1 MSRTSRE
8 TVRDALTTLLNTAL
22 VSGSPQLAQAVY
34 GYQKAD
40 FGSISPVVLV
50 YGDGAERPVATFAGG
65 KTSFYLVV
73 GVFVAI
79 TATGSYT
86 EADAE
91 DILDDIE
98 VKIAETLENNRSNT
112 DDWVYI
118 DYADRSY
125 IQDVA
130 IGGVP
135 YTNENILVRVDV
147 FS

>member
-1 MSRTSRE
+1 MSRTNRE
-8 TVRDALTTLLNTAL
+8 TIRDALTTLLNTAL
-22 VSGSPQLAQAVY
+22 VSGTPQLAQAVY
-34 GYQKAD
+34 GYQKID

-50 YGDGAERPVATFAGG
+50 YGDGSERPIATFAGG
-65 KTSFYLVV
+65 KSSFYLVI

-79 TATGSYT
+79 TASGGYT

-91 DILDDIE
+91 DRLDAIE
-98 VKIAETLENNRSNT
+98 AKIADTLETYRSNQANW
-112 DDWVYI
+112 DYI

-125 IQDVA
+125 VQDVA

-135 YTNENILVRVDV
+135 YTNENILIRVDV